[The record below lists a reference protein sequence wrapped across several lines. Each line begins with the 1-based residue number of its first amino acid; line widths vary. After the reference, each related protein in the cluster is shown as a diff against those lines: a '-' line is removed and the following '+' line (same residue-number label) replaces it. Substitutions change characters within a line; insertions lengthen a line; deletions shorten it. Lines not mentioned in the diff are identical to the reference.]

1 MSELAGRTAT
11 RRAGQKPASGS
22 SASSGAPS
30 GVMELQRTVGNQA
43 TATLLGDGSIQ
54 RRGRKRRGKRGRH
67 RKRNQ
72 RGTPTQAT
80 PTPTPAADPSAD
92 EEQEQSQGWGSW
104 LSGLATSALGVIDFG
119 AADDGDTLLE
129 GEELETT
136 SGEFTDEHDES
147 LDKQTLFGPPE
158 ISITL
163 VEGEL
168 KQEIA
173 GAEIEGAYDLKQLLD
188 GYEGS
193 AKVEISHGHETTTTA
208 TTYDLLDGTIVSE
221 FDATTFVGSKV
232 GAKAKGALTA
242 DSVALRAEASAFAGY
257 EETASAKVKL
267 NVGNQQVATFKG
279 AAGYTV
285 GFGGEAKGHISFDG
299 GRISM
304 GSKGAISYGLGA
316 TWEYKLEIDSP
327 AVAKGLWN
335 VLSRW
340 GSWLSGVAAT
350 LHEAMTDEDGHP
362 IMIL

>member
-11 RRAGQKPASGS
+11 RRAGQNAKSGS
-22 SASSGAPS
+22 RPSSDAPS

-43 TATLLGDGSIQ
+43 TASLLSDGIQ
-54 RRGRKRRGKRGRH
+54 RRGKRRRGKRGRH

-72 RGTPTQAT
+72 RGTPTNAT
-80 PTPTPAADPSAD
+80 PTTSPGPTSD
-92 EEQEQSQGWGSW
+92 EATGQEQSQGWGSW
-104 LSGLATSALGVIDFG
+104 FGELATSALGALKFAG
-119 AADDGDTLLE
+119 ADDGNTLFE

-147 LDKQTLFGPPE
+147 LDKETLFGPPE

-163 VEGEL
+163 MEGEL

-188 GYEGS
+188 GWEGS
-193 AKVEISHGHETTTTA
+193 AKVEITHGNENTTTLTN
-208 TTYDLLDGTIVSE
+208 YDLLDGTIISK
-221 FDATTFVGSKV
+221 FDATSFVGSKV

-242 DSVALRAEASAFAGY
+242 ESVALRAEASAFSGY
-257 EETASAKVKL
+257 EETATATVKL

-279 AAGYTV
+279 TAGYTV

-299 GRISM
+299 GKISM
-304 GSKGAISYGLGA
+304 GSKGAISYGIGG